1 MDSIPDTQV
10 VVLIA
15 FAAGMLSCVL
25 GIAIASCV
33 IHSAPEPEPAVDVK
47 ELFKKLPLLPPETE
61 DDTDSSDFQEYL
73 AERLATSQAFR
84 LKMVQGMARLHNNHP
99 KVYTEVMRR

>member
-1 MDSIPDTQV
+1 MDSLPDTQLV
-10 VVLIA
+10 AIIA
-15 FAAGMLSCVL
+15 FAAGMLSSML
-25 GIAIASCV
+25 GVAIATCAG
-33 IHSAPEPEPAVDVK
+33 HKKPEPVVDVK

-61 DDTDSSDFQEYL
+61 DDDDTDDFQEYL

-99 KVYTEVMRR
+99 KVYSEVMRR